1 MVICI
6 IVGYLNL
13 LILLFSCT
21 EHMTISSDGKQIE
34 ISRLSP
40 PGCHGGKG
48 SDTKVYTHATLP
60 NKYWPKY
67 NYAAKFVNIV
77 KESTPK
83 ITFYTDRAMCR

>member
-1 MVICI
+1 MCI
-6 IVGYLNL
+6 ILKNL

-40 PGCHGGKG
+40 PGCHGGQG
-48 SDTKVYTHATLP
+48 SDTTKVYTHATLP